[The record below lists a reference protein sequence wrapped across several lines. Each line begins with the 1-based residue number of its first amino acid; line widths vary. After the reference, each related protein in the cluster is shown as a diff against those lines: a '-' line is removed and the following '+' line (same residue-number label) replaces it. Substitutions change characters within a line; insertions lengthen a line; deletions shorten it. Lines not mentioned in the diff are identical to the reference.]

1 MPTASLTVE
10 VKITQGPSY
19 YTVEVVRPIT
29 STSFIEVGS
38 AKQSTTELDAVEALK
53 TIQAAAGD
61 IVTDWVGKAFPIAP
75 VE

>member
-1 MPTASLTVE
+1 
-10 VKITQGPSY
+10 
-19 YTVEVVRPIT
+19 
-29 STSFIEVGS
+29 
-38 AKQSTTELDAVEALK
+38 LDAVEALK